1 MMPSLNDWKC
11 VNNEPYGAICG
22 ITKEELLTQMNDD
35 IDELAQHLELNREE
49 TVLELKKH

>member
-1 MMPSLNDWKC
+1 MMPSLNDWKS

-22 ITKEELLTQMNDD
+22 ITKEELLPQMSDD